1 MAKKEQYFTVI
12 EKGIILLKGVVLMK
26 ATVEQLENFFKEFHV
41 EVDSMA
47 TQTLCFA
54 DGKFTYE
61 ETDVYGETAF
71 IRLETAERNSI
82 VEFEGN
88 QETEQVDAWAVAFDD
103 LKQNV
108 DAFITKVEEE
118 HKENNLI

>member
-1 MAKKEQYFTVI
+1 
-12 EKGIILLKGVVLMK
+12 MK